1 MKLQYFLQPTIVAF
15 DDHVRS
21 GNSFKYSNFHR
32 LNSIIDLLFKINSV
46 IMLII
51 FSGWCL
57 LLWYHFMWNHCK
69 SVCWPRSS
77 TSYQCTYLMFY
88 MSLSCLFCFVPLLLC
103 YLFYNALAVSICVS
117 TSDHL
122 MCDISDAVSAV
133 TCPVTRDFIYVPFMN
148 AFTFFHLIKIWNSR
162 VLWVCS
168 WSVFCF

>member
-117 TSDHL
+117 TSDVWYFRCCFS
-122 MCDISDAVSAV
+122 CDLSSH
-133 TCPVTRDFIYVPFMN
+133 TW
-148 AFTFFHLIKIWNSR
+148 FHLRAFYECIYILSFNIKN
-162 VLWVCS
+162 LE
-168 WSVFCF
+168 F